1 MIDPR
6 TYPHIHME
14 DRTTMKPAQ
23 LELRLGR
30 RLQPD
35 EEVVLKRL
43 RTVAAGR
50 AAIRRLMTPLPP
62 ITVPWS

>member
-1 MIDPR
+1 
-6 TYPHIHME
+6 
-14 DRTTMKPAQ
+14 MKPAQ